1 MAIKVSNTTVIDDGS
16 NVQAGIITAS
26 TLNITGVSSAV
37 SIRNSN
43 TLVGTASTINFGT
56 SLQVTAVSSGI
67 VTVNNSRVDINSQ
80 TVGYSLTTTDAGKYV
95 SVSGV
100 GVTIQANIFSAGDI
114 ISIVNT
120 VGTAITIAAANANVT
135 LRLGGT
141 SVVGNRSLAGYGLAT
156 ILCTANSTG
165 FSTFVLAGAGLT

>member
-80 TVGYSLTTTDAGKYV
+80 TVG
-95 SVSGV
+95 
-100 GVTIQANIFSAGDI
+100 
-114 ISIVNT
+114 
-120 VGTAITIAAANANVT
+120 
-135 LRLGGT
+135 
-141 SVVGNRSLAGYGLAT
+141 
-156 ILCTANSTG
+156 IL
-165 FSTFVLAGAGLT
+165 